1 MLQPG
6 WVGRLLLLAGFVLTL
21 AWVGSASGA
30 TRILAIG
37 DFGVGGT
44 RERDM
49 GAAVQTW
56 ESAHPADVLVTL
68 GDNDYTAS
76 PSAFHTN
83 WTASFGWLAG
93 AGVGVMGTLGNHDV
107 EVNGGAY
114 EFDELNMPR
123 ARYRRVVGNVEF
135 FVLDSNRVN
144 AAQTGWLRKV
154 LPSSKA
160 RWKIVVFHHPAYTCG
175 GYRSNAAVVRRWVPV
190 FERFGVDLVLNGHD
204 HNYQRFAARRGVH
217 YIVHGGGGQHLYAI
231 EACPSSYPTRRFA
244 RAVHGFLYITADSE
258 ALRVRAVTPTQRVI
272 DRAAYP

>member
-6 WVGRLLLLAGFVLTL
+6 QVGRLLFLAWFVLTL
-21 AWVGSASGA
+21 AWTGSASGA

-123 ARYRRVVGNVEF
+123 ARYRRVVGNVEIV
-135 FVLDSNRVN
+135 VLDSNRVN
-144 AAQTGWLRKV
+144 AAQTSWLRHA
-154 LPSSKA
+154 LRSSTA
-160 RWKIVVFHHPAYTCG
+160 RWQVVVFHHPAFTCG
-175 GYRSNAAVVRRWVPV
+175 GYRANPAVRRGWVPV
-190 FERFGVDLVLNGHD
+190 FERLGVDLVLNGHD

-217 YIVHGGGGQHLYAI
+217 YVVHGGGGQHLYPI
-231 EACPSSYPTRRFA
+231 EPCPDGYPARRFA
-244 RAVHGFLYITADSE
+244 RAAHGFLSIVADTDT
-258 ALRVRAVTPTQRVI
+258 LRVRAVSPGLRVI
-272 DRAAYP
+272 DRAIYR